1 MKSKNTLQAVAALA
15 KVSPATVSRLVNR
28 TTRVSAAVE
37 TRIRKAAA
45 QLNFDLNGK
54 RSNRLIAYILA
65 NRSLLHPFHSQ
76 VLVAAEAHCA
86 AQDYNLLFFP
96 LHYSPSQ
103 HWTKL
108 DVPRV
113 LHRPDMI
120 DGFIVA
126 GVNYQ
131 NLLDLLTDIRLPFA
145 VLGDTVQGEWQTKAY
160 DTACVDDRQGAYELT
175 RYLQGLGHT
184 RIAFVANNRLAWF
197 QRRCESYRRAMKE
210 AGLAPLVAEIDS
222 EHEHEVG
229 FLAMKQLLAGHPGQ
243 IDAVFGGSD
252 ATCHGIYAA
261 LREAGL
267 KIPEDISVCGFNDT
281 PEATVLYPPLTSV
294 RVFPELIGRQ
304 LAEMVLARIAKGA
317 AGPQQRMIP
326 TQLVKRESCLAA
338 VRTVELVSSGR

>member
-1 MKSKNTLQAVAALA
+1 MKSKSTLQAVAKLA
-15 KVSPATVSRLVNR
+15 KVSSATVSRLANR
-28 TTRVSAAVE
+28 TARVSPAVE
-37 TRIRKAAA
+37 ARIRKAAA

-54 RSNRLIAYILA
+54 RSSRLIAYLLA

-86 AQDYNLLFFP
+86 AQDYILLFFP
-96 LHYSPSQ
+96 LHYSPNQ

-108 DVPRV
+108 DLPRL

-120 DGFIVA
+120 DGLIVA

-131 NLLDLLTDIRLPFA
+131 NLLELLTDIRLPFA
-145 VLGDTVQGEWQTKAY
+145 VLGDTVQGPWRPEAY
-160 DTACVDDRQGAYELT
+160 DTACVSDTQGAYELT
-175 RYLQGLGHT
+175 RYLQSLGHT

-197 QRRCESYRRAMKE
+197 QRRCEGYRQAMKE
-210 AGLAPLVAEIDS
+210 AGLPDLISEIDS
-222 EHEHEVG
+222 EHEQEVG
-229 FLAMKQLLAGHPGQ
+229 FLATKQLLGRHPSQ
-243 IDAVFGGSD
+243 IEAVFGGSD

-267 KIPEDISVCGFNDT
+267 RVPEDVSVCGFNDT

-304 LAEMVLARIAKGA
+304 LAEMVLARIANKGG
-317 AGPQQRMIP
+317 GPQQRTIP

-338 VRTVELVSSGR
+338 TRTVELASVR

>member
-1 MKSKNTLQAVAALA
+1 MKAKSTLQAVAEMA
-15 KVSPATVSRLVNR
+15 KVSPATVSRLINR
-28 TTRVSAAVE
+28 TARVSPAVE
-37 TRIRKAAA
+37 ARIRKAASH
-45 QLNFDLNGK
+45 LDFDLSGK
-54 RSNRLIAYILA
+54 RNNRLIAYLLA

-86 AQDYNLLFFP
+86 ANEYSLLFFP
-96 LHYSPSQ
+96 LHYSPTQ

-145 VLGDTVQGEWQTKAY
+145 VLGDTVQGEWRRDAY

-175 RYLQGLGHT
+175 RYLQNLGHT
-184 RIAFVANNRLAWF
+184 RIAFVANTRLAWF
-197 QRRCESYRRAMKE
+197 QRRSESYRRAMEE
-210 AGLAPLVAEIDS
+210 AGLEPLIAEIDS

-229 FLAMKQLLAGHPGQ
+229 FLAMKQILARRAGQ

-267 KIPEDISVCGFNDT
+267 RVPEDISVCGFNDT

-304 LAEMVLARIAKGA
+304 LAEMVLARIAKGGA
-317 AGPQQRMIP
+317 SPLQRTIP
-326 TQLVKRESCLAA
+326 TQLVKRESCVAA
-338 VRTVELVSSGR
+338 RSVELVPGR